1 MLFRGDEIV
10 EPSYIR
16 LYSEGELQN
25 RLEKALG
32 LLKSCTL
39 CPRKCGS
46 NRLAGETGV
55 CRIGRVA
62 KVSSYNTHFGEE
74 APLVGRF
81 GSGTIFLTSCNLL
94 CSFCQNY
101 DISHLAE
108 GVEEESEQMA
118 DMMVDLA
125 DRGCQNINFVTPT
138 HVIPQIIEAL
148 ILAIEKGLRVPLVY
162 NSGGYDRKETLELLD
177 GIFDIYMPDFK
188 FWENK
193 WADRFCS
200 APDYQEVA
208 QGALKEMHRQ
218 VGDLVMDNDGTALR
232 GLIVRHL
239 VMPGDVGGTKEVMG
253 FLSKEISKNTY
264 VNLMDQY
271 RPCGKADQDGFI
283 NRRITGQEFRE
294 AVNSAK
300 KAGLV
305 RLDPRDR
312 PSLVFQI

>member
-32 LLKSCTL
+32 LLESCTL

-55 CRIGRVA
+55 CGVGRMA

-108 GVEEESEQMA
+108 GVEVEPEQMA
-118 DMMVDLA
+118 DMMVHLA

-138 HVIPQIIEAL
+138 HVVPQIIEAL

-232 GLIVRHL
+232 GVIVRHL
-239 VMPGDVGGTKEVMG
+239 VMPGNAGGTKEVLG
-253 FLSKEISKNTY
+253 FLSKEISKHTY

-283 NRRITGQEFRE
+283 NRRITGQEFRD

-312 PSLVFQI
+312 PRVIFQI